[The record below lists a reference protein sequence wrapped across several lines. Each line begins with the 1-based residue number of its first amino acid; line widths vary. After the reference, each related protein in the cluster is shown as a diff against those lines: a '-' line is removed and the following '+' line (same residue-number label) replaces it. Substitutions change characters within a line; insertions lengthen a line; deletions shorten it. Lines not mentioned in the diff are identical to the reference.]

1 MIFKLIYNKIF
12 RKPMS
17 ECVKIFEEYNKLP
30 DKNKTFAEQQQI
42 MDSLSHKTFSRK
54 MIKDEVF
61 KEAAISLMFC
71 LKNRSKLTDKFYEEL
86 KKYPMIIWIEL
97 MEIIEDKDRLLFLKN
112 YHKELP
118 QMILETFIINL
129 SDSLQVETIEKYKNY
144 IKPSKETYENFY
156 YSVCSEARK
165 KLDRL
170 YPKNRDIDIIEEL
183 KDLEEKDLYDAVY
196 KNKNKIGHKL
206 LEEYIEMILEKT
218 TSLDT
223 IINTLKIFNDKLD
236 NISNELF
243 ELLITRIKYLQKDY
257 CKNRYYVWDVED
269 EIEESEY
276 DDLNIYT
283 LFKERFLKLGLEKT
297 LDLMD
302 LKTGYS
308 ANETT
313 VNIVLDFINTNCA
326 NLNEEILDT
335 YINKET
341 IIEVIKKY
349 KEKCEEKTY
358 QVEDFIKL
366 VDSIDINKNNKVV
379 KYDLIEAIIACSKL
393 MNNNVIDN
401 KNEYY
406 LKLKEKFELTLFNN
420 LEKDGSL
427 NNIINLNGILYR
439 LIKGSLNYE
448 EVFSTNTLKGLIYL
462 AKSGATT
469 LDADEITKLL
479 TDEQLLKMNISPLLR
494 WKKEYINN
502 NPNKSTSFMERIGL
516 QLLCYFGEL
525 KAKHILDSGMKKNR
539 MENLFD
545 ELNYKDIEIDEQGNS
560 IKNNEL
566 INFLFGRGKVREENS
581 CMNRLIREEI
591 KDFGKYF
598 TDFCN
603 NYYKIKD
610 ECKNLLSVKRIVNY
624 YEKSELPIELK
635 PNQYNYVS
643 ALREL
648 NTTEPDILNKAID
661 LIDKSK
667 EREYSTIPK
676 VEGKV
681 GDFEYKVL
689 DLKDPLNVAVGYLSH
704 CCFTINRMSS
714 SALNHAM
721 TSNNGRIFI
730 VYYKGK
736 FLTQS
741 WIWRNGDVICFD
753 SVEAGSHYHD
763 AYEDNIKLVDV
774 YKKAAEDMMKISHQK
789 EDEIQRVKTITV
801 GKSDFRFDGLEPIK
815 NKVPKPLENNL
826 YVYDSAMQWILSGKE
841 LEEPRYGAVAAKYYD
856 KRDKVI
862 NIKDIKNSNID
873 DLTETINKIVSI
885 KYTKNNDESFD
896 IEKYKQLIVGEDWY
910 ILVEKNNNIE
920 VEILNNKEETIEE
933 CKKYSLALNNIISP
947 TKLSN
952 LSKDEFIKKLL
963 LINNK

>member
-1 MIFKLIYNKIF
+1 MNFKLIYNKIL

-17 ECVKIFEEYNKLP
+17 ECVKIFEEYQKLP
-30 DKNKTFAEQQQI
+30 DINKTFAEQQQI
-42 MDSLSHKTFSRK
+42 MDILSHKTNTRR
-54 MIKDEVF
+54 MVKDEVF
-61 KEAAISLMFC
+61 KEAGIALMFC
-71 LKNRSKLTDKFYEEL
+71 LKNRNQLTDKFYEEL
-86 KKYPMIIWIEL
+86 KKYPMIIWVEL
-97 MEIIEDKDRLLFLKN
+97 MDMIEDKDRLAFLKN

-129 SDSLQVETIEKYKNY
+129 NDSLQVETIEKYKKY

-156 YSVCSEARK
+156 YSVCKEGRK
-165 KLDRL
+165 KLDNL
-170 YPKNRDIDIIEEL
+170 YPKKRDIDIIEEL
-183 KDLEEKDLYDAVY
+183 KDLDENNLYDAVY

-206 LEEYIEMILEKT
+206 LEEYIEMLLEKT
-218 TSLDT
+218 SSLDI
-223 IINTLKIFNDKLD
+223 IINTLKIFKDNYN

-257 CKNRYYVWDVED
+257 SKNRYYTWDDEP

-276 DDLNIYT
+276 SDLNIYSF
-283 LFKERFLKLGLEKT
+283 FKERFLKLGLEKT

-302 LKTGYS
+302 LKVGYS
-308 ANETT
+308 YNEAT
-313 VNIVLDFINTNCA
+313 VNIILDFINTNTA
-326 NLNEEILDT
+326 NLNDEILNV

-341 IIEVIKKY
+341 QIEIIKRFR
-349 KEKCEEKTY
+349 EKCNEKVYTL
-358 QVEDFIKL
+358 EDFIKL
-366 VDSIDINKNNKVV
+366 VENIDTNKNTKVINN
-379 KYDLIEAIIACSKL
+379 DLIEAIIACSKL
-393 MNNNVIDN
+393 MNNNLIDN

-427 NNIINLNGILYR
+427 ENIINLNGILYR
-439 LIKGSLNYE
+439 LIKGSLTFE
-448 EVFSTNTLKGLIYL
+448 EVFTTNTYKGLIYL
-462 AKSGATT
+462 SKSGAKTF
-469 LDADEITKLL
+469 DADEITKLL
-479 TDEQLLKMNISPLLR
+479 TDNQLLKMNISPLLR

-502 NPNKSTSFMERIGL
+502 NPNKNTSFMERMGL
-516 QLLCYFGEL
+516 QLLLFFGEL

-545 ELNYKDIEIDEQGNS
+545 ELNYKELEIDEQGNS
-560 IKNNEL
+560 IKNDEL
-566 INFLFGRGKVREENS
+566 INFLFGRGRIKEENS

-603 NYYKIKD
+603 NYYKIKE
-610 ECKNLLSVKRIVNY
+610 ECKNLLSVKRIVDY
-624 YEKSELPIELK
+624 YEKSQLPIELK

-648 NTTEPDILNKAID
+648 NTTEPEILNKAIN
-661 LIDKSK
+661 LIDNSK
-667 EREYSTIPK
+667 EREYSTIPQ
-676 VEGKV
+676 VEGKI

-704 CCFTINRMSS
+704 CCFTINGMSA
-714 SALNHAM
+714 SALNHAL
-721 TSNNGRIFI
+721 TSNNGRIFV

-753 SVEAGSHYHD
+753 SVEAGSNYHD

-774 YKKAAEDMMKISHQK
+774 YKRAAEEMMNISYQQ
-789 EDEIQRVKTITV
+789 EDEIQRVKTVTI
-801 GKSDFRFDGLEPIK
+801 GRSDFKFYGLENIK
-815 NKVPKPLENNL
+815 NEVAKPLENNL

-841 LEEPRYGAVAAKYYD
+841 LEEPRYGIVAAKYYD

-862 NIKDIKNSNID
+862 NIKDTKNCNID
-873 DLTETINKIVSI
+873 ELTETINKIVSI
-885 KYTKNNDESFD
+885 KYTKNNDDSFD

-910 ILVEKNNNIE
+910 ILIEKNNNIE
-920 VEILNNKEETIEE
+920 VEILNNKEEAIEE
-933 CKKYSLALNNIISP
+933 CKKYSLTLDNIISP
-947 TKLSN
+947 NELNTLTK
-952 LSKDEFIKKLL
+952 DQFIKKLL
-963 LINNK
+963 LQNNK